1 MEETKGNLCF
11 GSFTLSKYI
20 AIDVLMKDYFYL
32 YFKFKN
38 EIVNLINNDDSL

>member
-20 AIDVLMKDYFYL
+20 AIDVLL
-32 YFKFKN
+32 Y
-38 EIVNLINNDDSL
+38 IQYDDSL